1 MADKIKCSECD
12 YCKFYHSRYGNRKSC
27 FCEHPDQEFIMQYFS
42 DRDIRS
48 MPGFIGYTGWND
60 SIVPCKYTPR
70 WCPGRKAVS
79 DMALAIVLVICATVI
94 VVTYMLCRVR
104 EREQDL
110 EDVYED
116 ISLLRVSVD
125 RFNSIEEV
133 NASNLSCLSDHLKH
147 VDEEIDEIQNE
158 LCNRL

>member
-1 MADKIKCSECD
+1 
-12 YCKFYHSRYGNRKSC
+12 
-27 FCEHPDQEFIMQYFS
+27 
-42 DRDIRS
+42 
-48 MPGFIGYTGWND
+48 
-60 SIVPCKYTPR
+60 
-70 WCPGRKAVS
+70 
-79 DMALAIVLVICATVI
+79 MALSIVLVICATVI

>member
-1 MADKIKCSECD
+1 
-12 YCKFYHSRYGNRKSC
+12 
-27 FCEHPDQEFIMQYFS
+27 
-42 DRDIRS
+42 
-48 MPGFIGYTGWND
+48 
-60 SIVPCKYTPR
+60 
-70 WCPGRKAVS
+70 
-79 DMALAIVLVICATVI
+79 MALAIVLVICATVI

-147 VDEEIDEIQNE
+147 VDEKIDEIQNE

>member
-1 MADKIKCSECD
+1 
-12 YCKFYHSRYGNRKSC
+12 
-27 FCEHPDQEFIMQYFS
+27 
-42 DRDIRS
+42 
-48 MPGFIGYTGWND
+48 
-60 SIVPCKYTPR
+60 
-70 WCPGRKAVS
+70 
-79 DMALAIVLVICATVI
+79 MALAIVLVICATVI

-104 EREQDL
+104 EREQ

>member
-1 MADKIKCSECD
+1 MSLVKILPV
-12 YCKFYHSRYGNRKSC
+12 G
-27 FCEHPDQEFIMQYFS
+27 
-42 DRDIRS
+42 
-48 MPGFIGYTGWND
+48 
-60 SIVPCKYTPR
+60 VL
-70 WCPGRKAVS
+70 GRKGVYKYGFCYRF
-79 DMALAIVLVICATVI
+79 VICATVI

-158 LCNRL
+158 LCNRLELATCTLPFTVGGTRLALWPGTAPTSEAGRVLGREGPAVPGSCRQGRCLGLVLPLGNF

>member
-1 MADKIKCSECD
+1 
-12 YCKFYHSRYGNRKSC
+12 
-27 FCEHPDQEFIMQYFS
+27 
-42 DRDIRS
+42 
-48 MPGFIGYTGWND
+48 
-60 SIVPCKYTPR
+60 
-70 WCPGRKAVS
+70 
-79 DMALAIVLVICATVI
+79 MALAIVLVICATVI

-147 VDEEIDEIQNE
+147 VDTEIDEMQNE

>member
-1 MADKIKCSECD
+1 M
-12 YCKFYHSRYGNRKSC
+12 
-27 FCEHPDQEFIMQYFS
+27 
-42 DRDIRS
+42 
-48 MPGFIGYTGWND
+48 T
-60 SIVPCKYTPR
+60 
-70 WCPGRKAVS
+70 
-79 DMALAIVLVICATVI
+79 LAIVLVICATVI

-133 NASNLSCLSDHLKH
+133 NANNFSVYPLRIPAPSGLQGNKWLPAIVCYPAW
-147 VDEEIDEIQNE
+147 
-158 LCNRL
+158 

>member
-1 MADKIKCSECD
+1 MNIA
-12 YCKFYHSRYGNRKSC
+12 KFISGMVIGNVVFVNIR
-27 FCEHPDQEFIMQYFS
+27 
-42 DRDIRS
+42 IRS
-48 MPGFIGYTGWND
+48 ISR
-60 SIVPCKYTPR
+60 SIFLIVTAGLCLVSLVMILLR
-70 WCPGRKAVS
+70 LMIILLVGVPGRKAVS

-147 VDEEIDEIQNE
+147 VDAEIDEIQNE

>member
-1 MADKIKCSECD
+1 
-12 YCKFYHSRYGNRKSC
+12 
-27 FCEHPDQEFIMQYFS
+27 
-42 DRDIRS
+42 
-48 MPGFIGYTGWND
+48 
-60 SIVPCKYTPR
+60 
-70 WCPGRKAVS
+70 
-79 DMALAIVLVICATVI
+79 MALAIVLVICATVI

-158 LCNRL
+158 LCNVHFTLYGRGHPVSLVTRDSAHERSGARPWAQRSRGAGFLPSRALPRVSITPRQLLYRVSEWL